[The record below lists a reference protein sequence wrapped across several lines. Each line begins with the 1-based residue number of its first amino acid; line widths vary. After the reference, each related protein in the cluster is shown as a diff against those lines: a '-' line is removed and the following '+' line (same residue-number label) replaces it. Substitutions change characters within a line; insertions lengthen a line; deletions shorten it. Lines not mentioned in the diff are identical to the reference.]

1 LKARIRLIDQDV
13 LTKEELVERIKQLH
27 GCQESDIEVFPD
39 SDDPLDYI
47 SFGIQQLITHRQ
59 IDLFFESGPLYEE
72 RLVVLRRQVLD
83 QLESE
88 LDRVIVLNEDK
99 LTD

>member
-1 LKARIRLIDQDV
+1 MDNDA
-13 LTKEELVERIKQLH
+13 LTRQELVERLKQLH
-27 GCQESDIEVFPD
+27 NCQENDIEVLPD

-72 RLVVLRRQVLD
+72 RLCSLRRMVLD

-88 LDRVIVLNEDK
+88 LDRVIVTNEDK